1 MFVKG
6 REKNLLLG
14 AMLIGGILLALGEAA
29 NANSGIQFQ
38 SIEERLTAEIGKSY
52 PGARIELVGP
62 PMAQGD
68 LPKSIT
74 GLKITGDNARG
85 EAQFQVWNSETQM
98 QVTVSFSA
106 WAPAFV
112 ALRRIQPGEKLSSD
126 LFVVQD
132 VNLATGLAHEYRG
145 VILGSATNLSNLEA
159 RQTILEGQYPMSTG
173 VQKVPDV
180 KRGDAVRIRMVAGDI
195 YLNTAGIAQEP
206 AYINGTIRVMTA
218 KTKKELTGSLRDDG
232 IVEVKL

>member
-14 AMLIGGILLALGEAA
+14 AMLVSGILLALGEAA
-29 NANSGIQFQ
+29 NANSGAQFQ
-38 SIEERLTAEIGKSY
+38 SFEEQLKSEIGKNY
-52 PGARIELVGP
+52 PGARIELIGP
-62 PMAQGD
+62 AMAQGD
-68 LPKSIT
+68 LPNTIT
-74 GLKITGDNARG
+74 GLKVTGDNARG

-98 QVTVSFSA
+98 QGSVSFSA
-106 WAPAFV
+106 WAPAYV

-145 VILGSATNLSNLEA
+145 VMLMSTTNLANLEA
-159 RQTILEGQYPMSTG
+159 RQTIIEGQYPMSSG
-173 VQKVPDV
+173 VQKTPDV

-206 AYINGTIRVMTA
+206 AYLNGTVRVMTA
-218 KTKKELTGSLRDDG
+218 KTKKELTGSLRNDG